1 MGCVATPVSRDKTHK
16 TDAHSLRQ
24 PSLVLAF
31 AILEVREL
39 VKEQEVQRVQEK
51 ENPGMELRRLP
62 CRNRDLI
69 EVVTTV
75 TTVTSHTS
83 LHTLPYPLPA
93 LSTFVPQARDR
104 AGEGLLLGKA
114 ARVHGTVGRSLRVCA
129 LQEDEN
135 VAVDPE
141 ALQRLAKEP
150 VILKMLWQVYSTV
163 CNTLFA
169 SNPCTLLHTTGRGL
183 DFRGL

>member
-1 MGCVATPVSRDKTHK
+1 MGCVATPVSRDKTQK
-16 TDAHSLRQ
+16 TDVHSLRQ

-75 TTVTSHTS
+75 TTVTSHTTIFATCPEH
-83 LHTLPYPLPA
+83 LFPA
-93 LSTFVPQARDR
+93 GKGSCRGGPPSRQGRESARCC
-104 AGEGLLLGKA
+104 
-114 ARVHGTVGRSLRVCA
+114 GRSLRVCA